1 MAKKKNIKAIPKLI
15 EYWNEGTKGL
25 KTSTVK
31 KLGLEMSDKII
42 EIGNFKL
49 IKDNLFG
56 GYDLK
61 LIDKGKDLNNNLI
74 EDNTKALTHI
84 QTIWKQDILEI
95 NSKELHPFG
104 LNTRIGNMDF
114 GNFKLSQIGISQRY
128 RIELI
133 DKEKGADGKWIDEY
147 IDYKKIIKVLHDFP
161 LTKINLTKSTET
173 KLNGELENHFRKYFE
188 NANKSSGKI
197 RGLFDLVIGEMNF
210 VIEIKMASS
219 LKSSGQR
226 QRASGQIKQYLEEFG
241 NKNLMLLVLGTSD
254 MKQDKNIKSLE
265 KEVLKDFKC
274 FYHYMIAE

>member
-25 KTSTVK
+25 KTSTVE
-31 KLGLEMSDKII
+31 KLGIETSDKII

-56 GYDLK
+56 GFDLK

-74 EDNTKALTHI
+74 ENNTKALKHI
-84 QTIWKQDILEI
+84 QDIWKQDILEI
-95 NSKELHPFG
+95 HSKELHPFD
-104 LNTRIGNMDF
+104 LNTRIGKMEF
-114 GNFKLSQIGISQRY
+114 GNFKLSQSGLSQSY
-128 RIELI
+128 KIELI
-133 DKEKGADGKWIDEY
+133 DNEKGADGKWMDEF
-147 IDYKKIIKVLHDFP
+147 IDYKKVLKVLQKFS

-173 KLNGELENHFRKYFE
+173 KLNGELEKHFRKYFE

-197 RGLFDLVIGEMNF
+197 RGLFDLVIGDMNF

-219 LKSSGQR
+219 LKNSGQR

-241 NKNLMLLVLGTSD
+241 TKNLMLLVLGTSD
-254 MKQDKNIKSLE
+254 MKQDKNINSLE

-274 FYHYMIAE
+274 FYHYMTAE